1 MTNVQKNELL
11 QAIEQEI
18 AHLGSAA
25 RVAKKAK
32 VSDATISQMRNGN
45 WELIKE
51 EMWLKVAQ
59 NLGYSFSGWAL
70 VETLNYKTIANVLTD
85 AKDASLFMGISHRA
99 GSGKTA
105 TLKLFSEQNKNNNVF
120 YIQAREWSRRE
131 FLTELCRIL
140 GQKMGKG
147 YQSVDKLSALVVEFF
162 KNRIGN
168 KPLLIVDE
176 ADKLK
181 PTALRFFIFLFN
193 ELEDEM
199 GVVISGTENL
209 QQSFE
214 RGVKFNKLGFDE
226 LSSRFGRKFIKLIG
240 ATYKDVKMICEANG
254 LSDEAKIKEVFAEC
268 EPALINRGGKDFKV
282 VEDLRRLKRVVKREL
297 IIQKRD

>member
-1 MTNVQKNELL
+1 MYKKNELL

>member
-268 EPALINRGGKDFKV
+268 EPTLINRGGQDFKV

-297 IIQKRD
+297 IIQKRG

>member
-11 QAIEQEI
+11 QAIKQEI
-18 AHLGSAA
+18 DLLGSAA
-25 RVAKKAK
+25 KVAKKAK

-140 GQKMGKG
+140 GQKTGKG

-181 PTALRFFIFLFN
+181 PTALRFFVFLFN

-254 LSDEAKIKEVFAEC
+254 LIDEVKIKEVFAEC
-268 EPALINRGGKDFKV
+268 EPTLINRAGQDFKV

-297 IIQKRD
+297 IIQKRG

>member
-105 TLKLFSEQNKNNNVF
+105 TLKLFSEQNKNNHVF

-140 GQKMGKG
+140 GQKTGKG
-147 YQSVDKLSALVVEFF
+147 YQSVDKLSAMVVEFF

-268 EPALINRGGKDFKV
+268 EPTLINRGGQDFKV

-297 IIQKRD
+297 IIQKRG